1 MNKKFFL
8 GLGCALFSLNAAN
21 VEISEA
27 YARASVP
34 NNKNSAIFLKIK
46 NKANTD
52 INIIAANNDNSS
64 YTELHTH
71 KHENGMMKMV
81 KVDKLLI
88 PANSSL
94 ELKPGSDHIMLFDL
108 KEPLKAGTSVKLELK
123 FDDGDT
129 KMIENIIVK
138 ELKPM
143 KKMNNK

>member
-1 MNKKFFL
+1 MNKKIFL

-52 INIIAANNDNSS
+52 ISIIAANNDNSS

-108 KEPLKAGTSVKLELK
+108 KEH
-123 FDDGDT
+123 
-129 KMIENIIVK
+129 
-138 ELKPM
+138 
-143 KKMNNK
+143 

>member
-1 MNKKFFL
+1 MNKKIFL

-34 NNKNSAIFLKIK
+34 NSKNSAIFLKIK

-52 INIIAANNDNSS
+52 ISIIAANNDNSS

-108 KEPLKAGTSVKLELK
+108 KEPLKADTSVKLELK
-123 FDDGDT
+123 FDDGDS

>member
-1 MNKKFFL
+1 MNKKIFL

-52 INIIAANNDNSS
+52 ISIIAANNDNSS

-108 KEPLKAGTSVKLELK
+108 KEPLKADTSVKLELK
-123 FDDGDT
+123 FDDGDS

>member
-1 MNKKFFL
+1 MNKKIFL

-52 INIIAANNDNSS
+52 ISIIAANNDNSS

-108 KEPLKAGTSVKLELK
+108 KEPLKADTSVKLELK